1 MARKS
6 LVQDLRKEFT
16 AFKNN
21 VIVILEE
28 INIYNFEKD
37 TLGMERVKTQKIR
50 RLINSLKK
58 GG

>member
-1 MARKS
+1 MPRKS
-6 LVQDLRKEFT
+6 LVQELRKEFT

-37 TLGMERVKTQKIR
+37 TLGMERAKTQKIR

-58 GG
+58 GD